1 MRVHSTILSLGLLAL
16 SFSVWAQPTV
26 VKLKGCEYTVE
37 LPSKP
42 VYRKGRPAEAGSVAA
57 GSSHVAEIRQSV
69 PAFRVECQPLSR
81 QPERKELAMLDDMEI
96 MARSMNLYGLQLSQ
110 EKSKRLGHIG
120 VFSGEQIQAQRR
132 LVVTGRM
139 YLGERSI
146 LAVLATE
153 FETGYPSEKVLRV
166 FRSVGR

>member
-1 MRVHSTILSLGLLAL
+1 MDRSATGLLYSEMPCL
-16 SFSVWAQPTV
+16 QEVDIFM
-26 VKLKGCEYTVE
+26 
-37 LPSKP
+37 
-42 VYRKGRPAEAGSVAA
+42 
-57 GSSHVAEIRQSV
+57 
-69 PAFRVECQPLSR
+69 QPL
-81 QPERKELAMLDDMEI
+81 I
-96 MARSMNLYGLQLSQ
+96 GFRSPFHSPCPTLGFFFQLVSMPVTLRPNKCANLFLLH
-110 EKSKRLGHIG
+110 SKRLGHIG